1 MSSRGE
7 PIPSKG
13 RTNQAEAD
21 LQLTR
26 ATSASGQLASVCAPL
41 SARLE
46 FLSKQSDSLQRL
58 ERSKIAHE
66 LECTPEGGQVLS

>member
-13 RTNQAEAD
+13 RTIQAEAD

-26 ATSASGQLASVCAPL
+26 ATSASGQLRRRRRSPVTMTRQVWPESGPTFNGWVGVRRTLVLL
-41 SARLE
+41 SN
-46 FLSKQSDSLQRL
+46 
-58 ERSKIAHE
+58 
-66 LECTPEGGQVLS
+66 